1 MGSEIDDLMA
11 RFENLN
17 AGPYAIQPVERERE
31 RNIQE
36 HLPPD
41 ELQDRLNQLRNPEKM
56 ERDLEE
62 YEAKQREY
70 MEQYDDDYD
79 FGEIPLKREELPLD
93 TDVYSQ
99 AIKKIQNP

>member
-1 MGSEIDDLMA
+1 MGSEIDNLMA

-41 ELQDRLNQLRNPEKM
+41 
-56 ERDLEE
+56 
-62 YEAKQREY
+62 
-70 MEQYDDDYD
+70 
-79 FGEIPLKREELPLD
+79 
-93 TDVYSQ
+93 
-99 AIKKIQNP
+99 